1 MAGISSTVA
10 KEKRVALFFG
20 ALFVVADVLALWAE
34 LTLNTLR
41 LAQNFTF
48 TLGVGE
54 ATVVIQAKSLLLLR
68 R

>member
-1 MAGISSTVA
+1 M
-10 KEKRVALFFG
+10 
-20 ALFVVADVLALWAE
+20 VADVLALWVE

-41 LAQNFTF
+41 FAQNFTF

-54 ATVVIQAKSLLLLR
+54 ATVVVQAKILLLLR

>member
-20 ALFVVADVLALWAE
+20 ALFVVADVLALLVE

-41 LAQNFTF
+41 FAQNFTF
-48 TLGVGE
+48 PLGVGE
-54 ATVVIQAKSLLLLR
+54 ATIVIQAKILLLLR